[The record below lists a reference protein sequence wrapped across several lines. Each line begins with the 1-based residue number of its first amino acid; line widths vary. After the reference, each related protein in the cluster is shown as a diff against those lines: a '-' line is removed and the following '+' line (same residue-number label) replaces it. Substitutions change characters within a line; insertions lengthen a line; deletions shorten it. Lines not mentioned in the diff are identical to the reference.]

1 MKKPIHLFFALL
13 IGAVTSFAAD
23 TPTPSAAPQT
33 ATESQRANEFLD
45 KTFDEFV
52 ATHPQ
57 IESSLGIKTHND
69 QWNDISDEAAKRD
82 LETAQKNLAELKRQ
96 FPKEKLDK
104 QAQLSAELYEF
115 QVQRDTEGFKFRLD
129 NYPVNQMGGAHSEIP
144 TFLINI
150 HKIDNEKDAQAYIA
164 RLNGI
169 PKLFDQLIANLKAR
183 EEHGV
188 IPPKF
193 VFPLV
198 LEASQ
203 KVIKGQPFEESG
215 PVSPLLEDFTKKV
228 GALKDVDMA
237 GRDRLILDARKA
249 MTDSVKP
256 AYLKLIA
263 ALQAQEKK
271 RTTTPASG
279 SFPMARSFTNSRCGG
294 RRRRT

>member
-1 MKKPIHLFFALL
+1 MKKFASIITLAFL
-13 IGAVTSFAAD
+13 ALVTA
-23 TPTPSAAPQT
+23 PAAPETTPAPSPSDQ
-33 ATESQRANEFLD
+33 AASEPKRANEFLD
-45 KTFDEFV
+45 KCFDEFV

-57 IESSLGIKTHND
+57 IETSLGIKTHND

-104 QAQLSAELYEF
+104 QAQLSFDLYEF
-115 QVQRDTEGFKFRLD
+115 QVQRDTEGFKYRLD

-150 HKIDNEKDAQAYIA
+150 HKIDNQKDAQAYIA

-169 PKLFDQLIANLKAR
+169 TKLFDQLLVNVKER

-198 LEASQ
+198 LEACH
-203 KVIKGQPFEESG
+203 KVIKGQPFEETG
-215 PVSPLLEDFTKKV
+215 PPSPLLEDFTKKV

-237 GRDRLILDARKA
+237 G
-249 MTDSVKP
+249 
-256 AYLKLIA
+256 
-263 ALQAQEKK
+263 
-271 RTTTPASG
+271 
-279 SFPMARSFTNSRCGG
+279 GG
-294 RRRRT
+294 RRVVEARQEMAG